1 LSVTGSNHRAGFPF
15 IVSDKDYPEF
25 SVGSCSAANELAS
38 ENSDKSSPE
47 ETSMKN
53 LCFSLIAA
61 AALVAFGPALAAG
74 LVPKWDEQIG
84 TLARV
89 SLPSQLNGTAGSNQ
103 EPAQSEQSPGMR
115 EENHFNALSVCYR
128 IKAGSRKGW
137 PRVED
142 LTGFVNRTQLR
153 PSLSSGLWILLPA
166 SGNGVSRASRVSDL
180 IVVCARWTR
189 P

>member
-1 LSVTGSNHRAGFPF
+1 
-15 IVSDKDYPEF
+15 
-25 SVGSCSAANELAS
+25 
-38 ENSDKSSPE
+38 
-47 ETSMKN
+47 
-53 LCFSLIAA
+53 
-61 AALVAFGPALAAG
+61 
-74 LVPKWDEQIG
+74 VPKWDEQIG

-89 SLPSQLNGTAGSNQ
+89 NLPSQLNGAAGSNQ
-103 EPAQSEQSPGMR
+103 EPGSQSEQSPGMR

-166 SGNGVSRASRVSDL
+166 SGYGAPRASRVSDL
-180 IVVCARWTR
+180 FVVCARWTR